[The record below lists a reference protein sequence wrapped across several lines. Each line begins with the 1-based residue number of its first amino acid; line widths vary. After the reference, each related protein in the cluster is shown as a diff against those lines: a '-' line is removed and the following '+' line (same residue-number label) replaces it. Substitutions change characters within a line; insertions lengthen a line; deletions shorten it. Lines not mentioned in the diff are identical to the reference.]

1 MSDNYSHH
9 EEETVVNASIDISDV
24 IIKTERLTLR
34 PWRES
39 DLDDFFEY
47 ASVAGVGEAAGWP
60 HHKTKEES
68 KTILDMFIKEKKTF
82 AIDHEGKVIGSVGIE
97 KYHEDIMPELDG
109 RLGRELGFVLS
120 KEYWGN
126 GLMPE
131 AAAAVIK
138 WLFDE
143 AALDFI
149 VCCHYTNNLRSK
161 RVQEKCGF
169 KPYKKRKSKT
179 AWGEARESCINILFK
194 EEYYGI

>member
-1 MSDNYSHH
+1 M
-9 EEETVVNASIDISDV
+9 NASIDISDV

-47 ASVAGVGEAAGWP
+47 ASVAGVGEAAGWS

-68 KTILDMFIKEKKTF
+68 KTILDIFIKEKKTF
-82 AIDHEGKVIGSVGIE
+82 AIEYEGKVIGSIGIE
-97 KYHEDIMPELDG
+97 KYHEEIMPELDG
-109 RLGRELGFVLS
+109 RLGRALGFVLS

-143 AALDFI
+143 TGLDFI
-149 VCCHYTNNLRSK
+149 VCGHHPDNLRSK

-169 KPYKKRKSKT
+169 KPYKKSTFRT
-179 AWGEARESCINILFK
+179 TWGESRESCVNILFRD
-194 EEYYGI
+194 EHNRI